1 MRGSASLHTRVNEGT
16 RVIEPMTLISVAAL
30 SHRMKGTDLDQYR
43 ALAEQA
49 PSMVWRSGVDSK
61 CDYCNATWLAFTG
74 RSLVQELRDGWADS
88 VHPADLQRFLALYQ
102 EHFAA
107 RAGFETELRLKRHDG
122 AFRHVFVRAAPY
134 HDPSG
139 AFAGFL
145 ADCFDNSDVRE
156 LDAFSGGTAFFE
168 MSLDLLC
175 IAGFDGMFRR
185 VNPSWTKVLGWS
197 TEELLARPLIDFVYP
212 EDRAATLAGREG
224 LKANEPLIGLN
235 NRYMCK
241 DGGYRWLEWRSV
253 PHMEREIIYGVARD
267 VTQQRE
273 AERVLQEAKDLQERM
288 QQQLIL
294 SDRLASVGML
304 AAGVAHEINNPLAYV
319 VANLDLL
326 AEELNDVADSPLAH
340 RTKEW
345 ADAVREAREGSDRI
359 RKIVRGLKTLSRAE
373 EERRSVVEVRPILE
387 LSVNMAFNEI
397 RHRARLVKD
406 YGETPL
412 IEADDA
418 RLGQVFINLI
428 VNAAQAIPEGDSDAN
443 EVRICTSTDAQ
454 GRAVIEVL
462 DTGPGIPSAL
472 LPRVFDPFFTTKP
485 IGVGT
490 GLGLS
495 ICHSIV
501 SSMGGEI
508 SASNREG
515 RGARLRVV
523 LAAAKPLSAPPDAE
537 SPGSE
542 PHAGRA
548 AVLIV
553 DDERAVGVTL
563 GRVLVDHDV
572 TMVTSAR
579 EALDL
584 ISAGTP
590 FDVIMSDLMMP
601 GMSGMEFYDTL
612 TRERPHIAARMI
624 FMSGGAFTPAARA
637 FLDRVPNE
645 RLEKP
650 FKLSTVRDLVQKFV
664 K

>member
-1 MRGSASLHTRVNEGT
+1 MSQRERVVERMIGN
-16 RVIEPMTLISVAAL
+16 SFAAFGQ
-30 SHRMKGTDLDQYR
+30 RMKGTVLDQYR

-49 PSMVWRSGVDSK
+49 PSLVWRSGLDAK

-74 RSLVQELRDGWADS
+74 RTLEQELRDGWTES
-88 VHPADLQRFLALYQ
+88 VHPADLQRYLALYQ
-102 EHFAA
+102 THFEAHQ
-107 RAGFETELRLKRHDG
+107 GFETELRLKRHDG
-122 AFRHVFVRAAPY
+122 VFRHVFVRAAPY

-156 LDAFSGGTAFFE
+156 LDQFSGGTEFFE

-185 VNPSWTKVLGWS
+185 VNRSWTQVLGWS
-197 TEELLARPLIDFVYP
+197 PEELLAQPLIDFVHP
-212 EDRAATLAGREG
+212 DDRAATLAGREG
-224 LKANEPLIGLN
+224 LKANEPLIGLK
-235 NRYMCK
+235 NRYRCK
-241 DGGYRWLEWRSV
+241 DGSYRWLEWHSA

-273 AERVLQEAKDLQERM
+273 GERVLQEAKDLQECM

-340 RTKEW
+340 RVTEW

-373 EERRSVVEVRPILE
+373 EERRSVVELRPILE

-406 YGETPL
+406 YGETPA

-443 EVRICTSTDAQ
+443 EVRITTSTDAQ
-454 GRAVIEVL
+454 GCAVIEVL
-462 DTGPGIPSAL
+462 DTGPGIPSAI

-501 SSMGGEI
+501 TSMGGEI

-515 RGARLRVV
+515 RGACLRVV
-523 LAAAKPLSAPPDAE
+523 LRPSSALSAPPIAE
-537 SPGSE
+537 SPCLES
-542 PHAGRA
+542 HAGRA
-548 AVLIV
+548 TVLIV

-572 TMVTSAR
+572 TAVTSAR

-584 ISAGTP
+584 ISAGKP

-612 TRERPHIAARMI
+612 TRERPQIAERMI